1 MSTRNPRVA
10 RKKDLVYIKFLNTYV
25 ETLTEN
31 TCSRESM
38 ENHYLNIWPIMTVGQ
53 NLEHTN
59 QDSNIV
65 KELIFKK
72 KENIIKVEEMNPN
85 SE

>member
-1 MSTRNPRVA
+1 
-10 RKKDLVYIKFLNTYV
+10 
-25 ETLTEN
+25 
-31 TCSRESM
+31 M
-38 ENHYLNIWPIMTVGQ
+38 ENHYLNIWPIMTVDQ